1 MEIINKLYCLS
12 IPMKKFVLFIAFT
25 VCALV
30 AVSCG
35 NNKSSKISG
44 EEITE
49 AKIELAE
56 DVLAT
61 LDSLEQKCVE
71 AGADFEDVIGII
83 TSALTDEQKM
93 VKPDYLMDPKHTHGL
108 MSLRQKVNALA
119 ILLTERPLRE
129 AYEMPLEEIDE
140 AIARLYVEIGSPVP
154 LNMCKDLP
162 VSEIVKMAYKV
173 CKSNNELC
181 YFWMFDNAV
190 QYNLLYLISFNS
202 DTFFNNITPE
212 QYEAFNTRIYT
223 AGKAAQQLAEY
234 DSEIASAVAFHDKTW
249 GFESLEEAKDT
260 LSDINEG
267 KAMIE
272 KRHQDYV
279 DYRVWVLL

>member
-1 MEIINKLYCLS
+1 
-12 IPMKKFVLFIAFT
+12 MKKTFLIIAFT
-25 VCALV
+25 ACALV
-30 AVSCG
+30 AASCG
-35 NNKSSKISG
+35 NNKSSKTEQNNTD

-83 TSALTDEQKM
+83 TSALTDKQKM
-93 VKPDYLMDPKHTHGL
+93 VKPDYLMDPARTL
-108 MSLRQKVNALA
+108 DLLSLRQKVNALA

-129 AYEMPLEEIDE
+129 AYEMPLEEVDA
-140 AIARLYVEIGSPVP
+140 AIARLYVEVGSPVP
-154 LNMCKDLP
+154 ANMCKDLSA
-162 VSEIVKMAYKV
+162 SEIVKLAYNI
-173 CKSNNELC
+173 CKANNELC

-234 DSEIASAVAFHDKTW
+234 DKEIASAIAFHDKTW
-249 GFESLEEAKDT
+249 EFGTLEEAKDT

-279 DYRVWVLL
+279 DYRIWVLR

>member
-1 MEIINKLYCLS
+1 
-12 IPMKKFVLFIAFT
+12 MKKTFLIIAFT
-25 VCALV
+25 ACALV
-30 AVSCG
+30 AASCG
-35 NNKSSKISG
+35 NNKSSKTEQNKTD

-83 TSALTDEQKM
+83 TSALTDKQKM
-93 VKPDYLMDPKHTHGL
+93 VKPDYLMDPARTL
-108 MSLRQKVNALA
+108 DLLSLRQKVNALA

-129 AYEMPLEEIDE
+129 AYEMPLEEVDA
-140 AIARLYVEIGSPVP
+140 AIARLYVEVGSPVP
-154 LNMCKDLP
+154 ANMCKDLP
-162 VSEIVKMAYKV
+162 VSDIVKLAYKI
-173 CKSNNELC
+173 CKANNELC

-212 QYEAFNTRIYT
+212 QYEAFNTRIHN

-249 GFESLEEAKDT
+249 GFESHEEAKET
-260 LSDINEG
+260 LSDINKG

-272 KRHQDYV
+272 KRHQDYI

>member
-1 MEIINKLYCLS
+1 
-12 IPMKKFVLFIAFT
+12 MKKTFLIIAFSA
-25 VCALV
+25 CALV
-30 AVSCG
+30 AASCG
-35 NNKSSKISG
+35 NNKSSKTEQNNTD

-71 AGADFEDVIGII
+71 AGANFEDVIGII
-83 TSALTDEQKM
+83 TSALTDKQKM
-93 VKPDYLMDPKHTHGL
+93 VKPDYLMDPARTL
-108 MSLRQKVNALA
+108 DLLSLRQKVNALA

-129 AYEMPLEEIDE
+129 AYEMPLEEIDD
-140 AIARLYVEIGSPVP
+140 AIARLYVEVGSPVP
-154 LNMCKDLP
+154 VNMCKGLP
-162 VSEIVKMAYKV
+162 VSEIVKLAYKI
-173 CKSNNELC
+173 CKTNNELC

-212 QYEAFNTRIYT
+212 QYEAFNTRIHN

-249 GFESLEEAKDT
+249 GFESHEEAKDA
-260 LSDINEG
+260 LSDINKG

-272 KRHQDYV
+272 KRHQDYI